1 MLPAAL
7 NISYFYKCNLI
18 AVIHLPVST
27 FVFLCFKFLIF
38 ASSDK
43 AITIC
48 TSQKRSLTCSAPG
61 SSIAIT
67 EVFWGRQSRDI
78 CPSDDGDEHVDC
90 GAAKETPGI
99 VRGMCQGKTA
109 CQLEAKHKLLQN
121 PESRH
126 CPGKNIVSQ

>member
-1 MLPAAL
+1 MLGVILAAG
-7 NISYFYKCNLI
+7 I
-18 AVIHLPVST
+18 IHLLQGEVGCTGLAGPNQIDLESE
-27 FVFLCFKFLIF
+27 
-38 ASSDK
+38 K
-43 AITIC
+43 AITVC
-48 TSQKRSLTCSAPG
+48 TSQKRSLTCGSPG

-67 EVFWGRQSRDI
+67 DVFWGRQSRDI

-99 VRGMCQGKTA
+99 VRGMCQGKAA

-126 CPGKNIVSQ
+126 CP